1 MATSQSTIDYILDQ
15 LRSLDGVRAQKMFGE
30 YALYL
35 GDKVVALVCDD
46 QLFVKITKAGRAF
59 VDRSYQEGF
68 PYPGAKPAMLIGAD
82 ELEDSDRLSELIR
95 ITAEELPLPKP
106 KRPRSSKTRPR

>member
-15 LRSLDGVRAQKMFGE
+15 LRSLEGVRAQKMFGE
-30 YALYL
+30 YALYY
-35 GDKVVALVCDD
+35 GEKVVALICDD
-46 QLFVKITKAGRAF
+46 QMFVKITKAGRAF
-59 VDRSYQEGF
+59 VGRSYQEGF
-68 PYPGAKPAMLIGAD
+68 PYPGAKPAMLMGAD

-106 KRPRSSKTRPR
+106 KRPKSPAKKPR